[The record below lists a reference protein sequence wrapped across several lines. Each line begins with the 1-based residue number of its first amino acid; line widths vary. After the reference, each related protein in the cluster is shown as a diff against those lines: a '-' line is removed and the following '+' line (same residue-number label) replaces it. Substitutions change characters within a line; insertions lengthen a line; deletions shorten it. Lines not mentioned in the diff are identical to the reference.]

1 MENARKMGLS
11 TMGQIVLPLE
21 QRDITT
27 STASVTIGTE
37 TLNILQPLRNNLIFE
52 KSGARFHTNLRSN
65 IQVPDYSGTS

>member
-27 STASVTIGTE
+27 STASATIGTE

-52 KSGARFHTNLRSN
+52 K
-65 IQVPDYSGTS
+65 